1 MQIIFWVVPLRMDF
15 ELSTKEINQL
25 QPILLGKLEAE
36 SDSLFEGLGLLQR
49 LLMNMQT
56 SMIKKPSNALSAQQ
70 LYNDINNALNASNAQ
85 QLLSVIKNASN
96 ASNAQ
101 QLYSDIVNC
110 NNPPN
115 TLNTCQEIYSD
126 IKNSSNALHGQQIF
140 SDVRNASKAQ
150 QQLLYS
156 DIKNSSK
163 QLQEKRLQKCH
174 FVSALAMCLNL
185 MNMIYVPFLTT
196 QSSLM
201 VKNSDSQII

>member
-1 MQIIFWVVPLRMDF
+1 M
-15 ELSTKEINQL
+15 S
-25 QPILLGKLEAE
+25 
-36 SDSLFEGLGLLQR
+36 
-49 LLMNMQT
+49 
-56 SMIKKPSNALSAQQ
+56 
-70 LYNDINNALNASNAQ
+70 NASNAQ
-85 QLLSVIKNASN
+85 QLYSDIEIKNAL
-96 ASNAQ
+96 NAQ

-163 QLQEKRLQKCH
+163 QLQEQWLQKLPFCVSIGDMPECH
-174 FVSALAMCLNL
+174 EYDLCSLLNDAIL
-185 MNMIYVPFLTT
+185 LNGQEVRFPNLYPATDEGLTER
-196 QSSLM
+196 SERL
-201 VKNSDSQII
+201 KI